1 MPTRNLAGL
10 HVTLTETQRKAAINS
25 PLQSG
30 RDANELEDWLEAQP
44 QRFLMLGI
52 TADSYDSVIW
62 VTSQFSGHLNGWWLN
77 RKTQAAIPST
87 YDLLVAE
94 LRKTTFLPNIQ
105 DDAINALLN
114 LTQSHTM
121 SYALYTKQYNDFLR
135 RSRQNLTADVQCVR
149 FINGLGNFTLKNQAK
164 SHRAQR
170 GYNLTLVELQNF
182 LNDVVTDSPELGNV
196 RFTASPSGQPTKK
209 RNLVDP
215 LVGASKIW
223 KRNGGGRGRG
233 RGRGGNNGGDRGQPS
248 TNPGRVDFKTL
259 SDAMTPEE
267 RKKHMDEGLCFKC
280 HKRGHR
286 LFQCPEWKGKAPME
300 PQQSKKQ

>member
-1 MPTRNLAGL
+1 VNLA
-10 HVTLTETQRKAAINS
+10 ETQRKAAINS

-30 RDANELEDWLEAQP
+30 SNANELEDWLEARP
-44 QRFLMLGI
+44 QRFLMFGI
-52 TADSYDSVIW
+52 TADSYDAVMW

-77 RKTQAAIPST
+77 RKTQATIPST
-87 YDLLVAE
+87 YDQLVKE
-94 LRKTTFLPNIQ
+94 LRKTTFLPNIL

-114 LTQSHTM
+114 LTQSSSM

-149 FINGLGNFTLKNQAK
+149 FINGLGNLTLKNQAK

-196 RFTASPSGQPTKK
+196 RFSATPTGQPTKK
-209 RNLVDP
+209 RDLVDP

-233 RGRGGNNGGDRGQPS
+233 RGRRGNNGGRGQ
-248 TNPGRVDFKTL
+248 TYGRVDFKTL
-259 SDAMTPEE
+259 SDAMTTEE

-286 LFQCPEWKGKAPME
+286 LLQCPEWKGKAPME
-300 PQQSKKQ
+300 SKKQ